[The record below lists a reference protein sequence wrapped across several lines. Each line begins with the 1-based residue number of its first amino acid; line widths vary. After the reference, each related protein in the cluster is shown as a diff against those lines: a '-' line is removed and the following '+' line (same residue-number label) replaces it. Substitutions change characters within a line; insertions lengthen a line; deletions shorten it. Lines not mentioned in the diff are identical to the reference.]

1 MTPEGILTGEDL
13 KFDSTLGA
21 KVVRLL
27 HDREVVE
34 LHRARE
40 RQIRIAAQQEE
51 RRRFGD
57 GACVTMS
64 LDPVIAMRLLKDP
77 RFGDKAFGEKEFKK
91 DMKKW
96 HPEFM
101 VKTVYERKHHA
112 VGAVGGGARG
122 RERGAGTRELRT
134 APPPKP
140 ADKDAKYLISS
151 PAPRSQPPAPRFT
164 K

>member
-1 MTPEGILTGEDL
+1 MTPEGILTGDDL
-13 KFDSTLGA
+13 PFDSTLGA
-21 KVVRLL
+21 KVVRML
-27 HDREVVE
+27 HDKEVVE

-64 LDPVIAMRLLKDP
+64 LDPVIAIRLMKDP
-77 RFGDKAFGEKEFKK
+77 RFGDKCFAEKEFKR

-101 VKTVYERKHHA
+101 VKTRHQTKHFA
-112 VGAVGGGARG
+112 MGGLPRQ
-122 RERGAGTRELRT
+122 
-134 APPPKP
+134 KP
-140 ADKDAKYLISS
+140 VDKDAKYLV
-151 PAPRSQPPAPRFT
+151 AV
-164 K
+164 